1 MNSQYSTVE
10 LGIALEKSP
19 SIIRSIVHSPFHHIF
34 HPAGEAL
41 CVDYSGLSSSAQLI
55 SSLLAKWISSSST
68 SGGQGHVVGM
78 RGIGHQPLSSLSMN

>member
-1 MNSQYSTVE
+1 VNSQYSTVE
-10 LGIALEKSP
+10 LSIALEKSP
-19 SIIRSIVHSPFHHIF
+19 SIIHIHSPFYHIF

-68 SGGQGHVVGM
+68 SGGLGHVVGM